1 MRISVIIPTY
11 NRAGLIERAVK
22 SVVDQTVKPQEVI
35 VVDDG
40 SSDNTRE
47 VVESIQSP
55 LVKYVYRKNGG
66 AGAAR
71 NTGVKEAAGDWIA
84 FHDSDDMWRPDKL
97 EKQVKYIKE
106 HSDAGLVYSSYE
118 MHLEDGTSILMP
130 GKKDDLPL
138 EGNVFV
144 PLLVRNTVGAPT
156 VVVRK
161 ELFEKAGGFDE
172 SLRSLE
178 DWDFAIRFARD
189 NVIGFLDDITMDAYR
204 VDRSV
209 SANTADAF
217 DFRCRLLCENRAILE
232 DNNLFEYAISEM
244 FRHAELLGCLDTVKR
259 MFILYLNRG

>member
-1 MRISVIIPTY
+1 MNISVIIPTY
-11 NRAGLIERAVK
+11 NRASLIKRAVE
-22 SVVDQTVKPQEVI
+22 SVLDQTVKPNEVI

-55 LVKYVYRKNGG
+55 IVKYVYRENGG

-84 FHDSDDMWRPDKL
+84 FHDSDDMWRRDKL
-97 EKQVKYIKE
+97 EKQAEYLKE
-106 HSDAGLVYSSYE
+106 HPDTGLVYSSYE

-130 GKKDDLPL
+130 GNKDGLSL
-138 EGNVFV
+138 EGNIFV

-161 ELFEKAGGFDE
+161 DLFEKAGGFDE

-178 DWDFAIRFARD
+178 DWDFAVRFARD
-189 NVIGFLDDITMDAYR
+189 NVIGFLNDITVDAYR
-204 VDRSV
+204 VDSSV
-209 SANTADAF
+209 SSDTADAF
-217 DFRCRLLCENRAILE
+217 DFRCRMLCENRAILE
-232 DNNLFEYAISEM
+232 ADNLFEYAISEM
-244 FRHAELLGCLDTVKR
+244 FRHAEILGCLDTVKR
-259 MFILYLNRG
+259 MFILYLSR